1 MSELQNAKRRI
12 KAIRAIRHSTELEGS
27 LSTNA
32 TRADQL
38 AYARGNITAAEL
50 CDRVRRRHNVQ

>member
-27 LSTNA
+27 RSTNA

-38 AYARGNITAAEL
+38 ACALRLSSFFTGSGL
-50 CDRVRRRHNVQ
+50 LGRQ